1 MTGKQPQSAAS
12 LVSAFYSSEEMTAQ
26 ALRGVEAY
34 EAVRDGI
41 DDPFAQLGLL
51 LCAAHDVETSG
62 LVSRRQLAAF
72 VAWAI
77 GADVKD
83 GEPVAPPIPPELAVR
98 VAPLMTDKRLAIPE

>member
-1 MTGKQPQSAAS
+1 MSGKQPQSAGS
-12 LVSAFYSSEEMTAQ
+12 LVSALYSSEEMTEQ

-34 EAVRDGI
+34 EAVRDDI

-77 GADVKD
+77 GADLDD
-83 GEPVAPPIPPELAVR
+83 GEPVAPPVPPELAVR
-98 VAPLMTDKRLAIPE
+98 VAPLMTDKRLAIPR